1 LPRTVFPHV
10 LHHQTHSL
18 ADKLTPGR
26 WFSQKWR
33 NNARQTGPV
42 IARRLYITKSKIIL
56 FTFLQKMSDDDKYE
70 YEEAMRNPYR
80 DDPVWEDWHS
90 QAYGVQGGLDDT
102 SSSES
107 EDETINMQPVTLPS
121 TCVCQH
127 CRLVLTL

>member
-1 LPRTVFPHV
+1 MFV
-10 LHHQTHSL
+10 LYLSPNVSYNFLNDICTFCLFVKDMYPTCGVIPKSL
-18 ADKLTPGR
+18 T
-26 WFSQKWR
+26 
-33 NNARQTGPV
+33 
-42 IARRLYITKSKIIL
+42 YITKSKIIL
-56 FTFLQKMSDDDKYE
+56 FTFLQKMSDDDKDE

-121 TCVCQH
+121 SCVCQH